1 LISDSLKITPWKF
14 GEETKVIQGY
24 ECKMAYYT
32 DESRPDRPQEVTA
45 WYTDKLRPFLGPER
59 YYTLPGAVLALDI
72 NNGERVTVAQ
82 KFESRPLKKNEIK
95 APSKGE
101 LITQYGYRKMVEA
114 QMEEMRKRGGGQMM
128 IRN

>member
-1 LISDSLKITPWKF
+1 M

-24 ECKMAYYT
+24 ECKMAYYK
-32 DESRPDRPQEVTA
+32 DETRPDRPQEVTA
-45 WYTDKLRPFLGPER
+45 WFTDKLRPFLGPER
-59 YYTLPGAVLALDI
+59 YYTLPGAILALDI

-82 KFESRPLKKNEIK
+82 KIENRQLKKNEMK

-101 LITQYGYRKMVEA
+101 PITQYEFRKM
-114 QMEEMRKRGGGQMM
+114 MEERMKEMRQSGGMM